1 LTRCSV
7 QGRLGGGRFIKD
19 AAGKPGSASDENQAA
34 IMRELFLQN
43 WQIFAGLCAVAVVLL
58 VAFLSLRSAPYPY
71 ERRGVML
78 GPAEINFF
86 RTLQSAVR
94 EDWVILSMVRL
105 TDVIKVR
112 PKTRQHQIW
121 QSRIFG
127 KHIDFVICD
136 WETMEVKLAIEL
148 EDFSQRRP
156 DRRARDRFVNTAL
169 TAAGLPLLRVKLEDK
184 YETSAVRKD
193 IEDALGIA
201 KKKKR

>member
-1 LTRCSV
+1 ME
-7 QGRLGGGRFIKD
+7 
-19 AAGKPGSASDENQAA
+19 AAGKPGSACEQDQAA
-34 IMRELFLQN
+34 IMRELVLQN
-43 WQIFAGLCAVAVVLL
+43 WQLIGGGAVAAVLLL
-58 VAFLSLRSAPYPY
+58 VAFVSLRSAPFPY

-94 EDWVILSMVRL
+94 EDWIILSMVRL

-136 WETMEVKLAIEL
+136 YETLEVKLAIEL
-148 EDFSQRRP
+148 DDVSQRRVK
-156 DRRARDRFVNTAL
+156 RDRFVNTAL
-169 TAAGLPLLRVKLEDK
+169 TAAGLPLLRVRVEEK

-201 KKKKR
+201 KKKKLR

>member
-1 LTRCSV
+1 M
-7 QGRLGGGRFIKD
+7 KKE
-19 AAGKPGSASDENQAA
+19 AAGKPGSASEENQAA
-34 IMRELFLQN
+34 IMRELLLQN
-43 WQIFAGLCAVAVVLL
+43 WQLVAGGLVAAVVLV
-58 VAFLSLRSAPYPY
+58 VAFFSLRSAPYPY

-94 EDWVILSMVRL
+94 EDWISLSMVRL

-127 KHIDFVICD
+127 KHIDFVVCD
-136 WETMEVKLAIEL
+136 CETLEVKLAIEL
-148 EDFSQRRP
+148 EDISQRRAE
-156 DRRARDRFVNTAL
+156 RKARDRFVNTAL
-169 TAAGLPLLRVKLEDK
+169 TAAGLPLLRVKVEEK
-184 YETSAVRKD
+184 YETSAIRKD

-201 KKKKR
+201 KKKKTR

>member
-1 LTRCSV
+1 MN
-7 QGRLGGGRFIKD
+7 KE
-19 AAGKPGSASDENQAA
+19 AAGRPGSAKDENQAA
-34 IMRELFLQN
+34 TMRELLLQN
-43 WQIFAGLCAVAVVLL
+43 WQLLAGGLAAAVVLV
-58 VAFLSLRSAPYPY
+58 VAFFSLRSAPYPY

-94 EDWVILSMVRL
+94 EDWIILSMVRL
-105 TDVIKVR
+105 ADVIKVR

-136 WETMEVKLAIEL
+136 YETLEVKLAIEL
-148 EDFSQRRP
+148 DDVSR
-156 DRRARDRFVNTAL
+156 RRAERKSRDRFVNTAL
-169 TAAGLPLLRVKLEDK
+169 TAAGLPLLRVKVEEK
-184 YETSAVRKD
+184 YETSAIRKD

-201 KKKKR
+201 KKKKTR

>member
-1 LTRCSV
+1 MKE
-7 QGRLGGGRFIKD
+7 G
-19 AAGKPGSASDENQAA
+19 AAGKPGSASKENQAA
-34 IMRELFLQN
+34 TMRELLLQN
-43 WQIFAGLCAVAVVLL
+43 WQL
-58 VAFLSLRSAPYPY
+58 VAGGLVAALVLVIAFFSLRAAPYPY

-94 EDWVILSMVRL
+94 EDWIILSMVRL

-121 QSRIFG
+121 QNRIFG

-136 WETMEVKLAIEL
+136 YETLEVKLAIEL
-148 EDFSQRRP
+148 DDVSQRRVK
-156 DRRARDRFVNTAL
+156 RDRFVNTAL
-169 TAAGLPLLRVKLEDK
+169 TAAGLPLLQVKVEEK
-184 YETSAVRKD
+184 YETSAIRKD

-201 KKKKR
+201 KKKKTR